1 MDTHNPQTPD
11 ESEDNQLSFGPTDD
25 QLAKELRD
33 YAKALRQEFAR
44 ETEEENSTRDLED
57 PVSNVE
63 KYTRQFFRQNL
74 PDAAAQIV
82 WLSCNSSSDSVRLR
96 ACQIIIKEA
105 LEDARQEG
113 DPIKDILNDLKKL
126 PTVADNLPNN

>member
-1 MDTHNPQTPD
+1 MTDENPTEPTNN
-11 ESEDNQLSFGPTDD
+11 EDSDALQFGPTDEE
-25 QLAKELRD
+25 LAKELKS
-33 YAKALRQEFAR
+33 YAKALREEFAR
-44 ETEEENSTRDLED
+44 ETAEENSTSGLTE

-82 WLSCNSSSDSVRLR
+82 WLSCNSDSDSVRLR

-105 LEDARQEG
+105 LEDARVEG
-113 DPIKDILNDLKKL
+113 DPIKDLLSDLKKI
-126 PTVADNLPNN
+126 PTATNKNTE